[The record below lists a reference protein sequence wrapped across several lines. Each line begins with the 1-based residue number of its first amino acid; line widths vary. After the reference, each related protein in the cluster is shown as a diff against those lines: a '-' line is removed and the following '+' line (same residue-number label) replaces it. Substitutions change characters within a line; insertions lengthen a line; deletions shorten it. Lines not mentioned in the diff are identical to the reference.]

1 MPFLSIFN
9 LLADGG
15 QNKFC
20 IVLHI
25 LDRDNPGGLDQQGL
39 KATGVRRGLVLLE
52 CDAAVENYENMQKL
66 FALLDLP
73 SLQEP
78 FKFTA
83 DYKLLRIM
91 LGLSG
96 GQPRHP
102 CPYCVG
108 EHVKATGELK
118 TGLARTL
125 GFCKDSY
132 NNFVTKAKAKK
143 SKAKY
148 FYNCVRPPLELM
160 SGMDDVWIL
169 AICPPPILHTILL
182 GSYFFSVVKATLLC
196 TYSFKIRQVV
206 PTMSSS
212 F

>member
-1 MPFLSIFN
+1 M
-9 LLADGG
+9 
-15 QNKFC
+15 
-20 IVLHI
+20 
-25 LDRDNPGGLDQQGL
+25 DRDNPGGLDHQGL

-66 FALLDLP
+66 FSLLDLP

-102 CPYCVG
+102 CPYCIG
-108 EHVKATGELK
+108 EHVKATGEVK
-118 TGLARTL
+118 AGIARTL
-125 GFCKDSY
+125 GFCKD
-132 NNFVTKAKAKK
+132 NHHNFVQKAKAKT
-143 SKAKY
+143 SKAKE

-169 AICPPPILHTILL
+169 AIMPPGPLHTILL
-182 GSYFFSVVKATLLC
+182 GSYYFYFYL
-196 TYSFKIRQVV
+196 
-206 PTMSSS
+206 
-212 F
+212 

>member
-1 MPFLSIFN
+1 MSNFITTHEGAKYLDIGHTILLLLIYFYS
-9 LLADGG
+9 LADGG

-25 LDRDNPGGLDQQGL
+25 LDRDNPGGVDQQGL

-66 FALLDLP
+66 FSLLDLP

-102 CPYCVG
+102 CPYCIG
-108 EHVKATGELK
+108 EHVKATGEVK
-118 TGLARTL
+118 AGIARTL

-132 NNFVTKAKAKK
+132 NNFVKKAQAKT
-143 SKAKY
+143 SKAKE
-148 FYNCVRPPLELM
+148 FFNCVRPPVELM

-169 AICPPPILHTILL
+169 AIMPPGPLHTILL
-182 GSYFFSVVKATLLC
+182 GSYYFYFYL
-196 TYSFKIRQVV
+196 
-206 PTMSSS
+206 
-212 F
+212 

>member
-1 MPFLSIFN
+1 MVINCFCLFIFI

-25 LDRDNPGGLDQQGL
+25 LDRDNPGGLDHQGL

-52 CDAAVENYENMQKL
+52 CDAAVENHENMQKL
-66 FALLDLP
+66 FSLLDLP

-83 DYKLLRIM
+83 DYKLLGIM

-102 CPYCVG
+102 CPYCIG
-108 EHVKATGELK
+108 EHVKATGEVK
-118 TGLARTL
+118 AGIARTL
-125 GFCKDSY
+125 GFCKDNH
-132 NNFVTKAKAKK
+132 NNFVQKAKAKT
-143 SKAKY
+143 SKAKE

-169 AICPPPILHTILL
+169 AIMPPGPLHTILL
-182 GSYFFSVVKATLLC
+182 GSYSWSL
-196 TYSFKIRQVV
+196 
-206 PTMSSS
+206 
-212 F
+212 